1 MGIEQL
7 DNEQNALD
15 KQKKKE
21 KKETQDF
28 FEAKKLK
35 AETSNL
41 LQSLAAQI
49 AEDFWIDIL
58 EVKNLISSST
68 LWWLDDLRAWISSN
82 ENINIEDFK
91 SAINSAKWK
100 IEEFS
105 KSSRE
110 SLKNSLESE
119 KYSPDTHKY
128 ITSKNIL
135 PQNLIV

>member
-49 AEDFWIDIL
+49 AEDF
-58 EVKNLISSST
+58 
-68 LWWLDDLRAWISSN
+68 
-82 ENINIEDFK
+82 
-91 SAINSAKWK
+91 
-100 IEEFS
+100 
-105 KSSRE
+105 
-110 SLKNSLESE
+110 
-119 KYSPDTHKY
+119 
-128 ITSKNIL
+128 
-135 PQNLIV
+135 